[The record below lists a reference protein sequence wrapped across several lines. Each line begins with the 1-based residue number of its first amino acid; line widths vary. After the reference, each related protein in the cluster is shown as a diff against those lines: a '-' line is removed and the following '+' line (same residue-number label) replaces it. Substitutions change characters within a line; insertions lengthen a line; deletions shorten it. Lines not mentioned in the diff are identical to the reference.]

1 MQQKK
6 YKELRFTDDFMFTKV
21 MVNNPEICRKVL
33 ERILDI
39 KINKVMM
46 PEKQKTIEILSD
58 GKGIRLDVYVDD
70 DKGTVYNIEMQSVLK
85 GHLPKRSRYY
95 QGMIDMNLI
104 ERGARYKD
112 LKRSFVIFICL
123 SDPFERNLP
132 VYRFENICVQDNTL
146 LLGDE
151 AIKVFINAEGELSG
165 ISEEL
170 AAFLK
175 YLQGRIVDDVLVH
188 QIEQEVE
195 RARKHEEWEVEY
207 MTLFLRD
214 QENREIGREEG
225 REEGQA
231 RMAKLVSIL
240 LQSGKTEEALR
251 ITQDEQFREECYQL
265 YNI

>member
-33 ERILDI
+33 ERILAI

-104 ERGARYKD
+104 ERGARYRD

-123 SDPFERNLP
+123 SEIFKALYTEIFL
-132 VYRFENICVQDNTL
+132 VI
-146 LLGDE
+146 
-151 AIKVFINAEGELSG
+151 VFN
-165 ISEEL
+165 
-170 AAFLK
+170 
-175 YLQGRIVDDVLVH
+175 
-188 QIEQEVE
+188 
-195 RARKHEEWEVEY
+195 
-207 MTLFLRD
+207 
-214 QENREIGREEG
+214 
-225 REEGQA
+225 
-231 RMAKLVSIL
+231 
-240 LQSGKTEEALR
+240 
-251 ITQDEQFREECYQL
+251 
-265 YNI
+265 